1 MRSSCLKGLIS
12 VSSRQELFVSSP
24 PPIDSLRVLSK
35 TVYRFL
41 FPEERSPYL
50 IWYSPG
56 FLGRDNH
63 LGSFFIAAAKGGEL
77 LQTRMIWKRNA
88 ISQPISTG
96 KLAHCCASTP
106 RLFRSDLLRA
116 QKLVLRHDFL
126 LDRLSAVTRSKRSYP
141 AMLLAQQLVD
151 QRFTIPGPLVQRND
165 SLSFKHPKK
174 IGTVLPLGALNP
186 THVPLSSANSR
197 TLGTSTFR
205 HH

>member
-1 MRSSCLKGLIS
+1 
-12 VSSRQELFVSSP
+12 
-24 PPIDSLRVLSK
+24 
-35 TVYRFL
+35 
-41 FPEERSPYL
+41 
-50 IWYSPG
+50 
-56 FLGRDNH
+56 
-63 LGSFFIAAAKGGEL
+63 L

-197 TLGTSTFR
+197 TLGTFSSPRMRCIFAPCFHGNR
-205 HH
+205 LYHHLTQTKRESSACYGRGQTLRQPF